1 MPSSLPARLCLLVLF
16 DSRRTMT
23 SSEVGKS
30 FLPNS
35 WRQTWDGWGVPDDAN
50 TLFYLTYVFLLLAIS
65 RLLCLLPISLRFLP
79 AALPQKHFDGEAH
92 PHAL

>member
-1 MPSSLPARLCLLVLF
+1 MPSCLPARLCLLVLF

-35 WRQTWDGWGVPDDAN
+35 WRQTWDG
-50 TLFYLTYVFLLLAIS
+50 
-65 RLLCLLPISLRFLP
+65 
-79 AALPQKHFDGEAH
+79 
-92 PHAL
+92 